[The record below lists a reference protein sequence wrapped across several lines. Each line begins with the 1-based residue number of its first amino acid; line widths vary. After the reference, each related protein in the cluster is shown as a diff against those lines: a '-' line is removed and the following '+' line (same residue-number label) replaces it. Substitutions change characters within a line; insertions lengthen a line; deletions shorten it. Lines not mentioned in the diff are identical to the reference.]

1 MRDKKEL
8 QNRITSATRWTFWM
22 TVPAVCLTFAAGYP
36 LLYLFGPEFV
46 SGITIM
52 AVLGLGLIAR
62 SSVGQASELL
72 IVLGHQYANLAVSS
86 GGLAFNIVFSIYLI
100 PIYGILGAAIATSI
114 TFTLRAMA
122 LTIITKK
129 LTGLWVFTDF
139 PDLARNSDLKP
150 KLAKLN

>member
-1 MRDKKEL
+1 
-8 QNRITSATRWTFWM
+8 
-22 TVPAVCLTFAAGYP
+22 
-36 LLYLFGPEFV
+36 
-46 SGITIM
+46 
-52 AVLGLGLIAR
+52 LGLGLIIR

-72 IVLGHQYANLAVSS
+72 IVLGHQYANLAVSA

-139 PDLARNSDLKP
+139 PVLARNSDLKP